1 MSKLKIA
8 VIGTGSMGRHHVNL
22 LFNLPGV
29 ELVGVVDRNAE
40 TLMNICNKY
49 ELKGFDDYT
58 KVIGKVDAAVI
69 AVPTVHHHQV
79 AKDFLEKGKHVLVEK
94 PLTVSVEQGQELIQI
109 ANERK
114 LIVQVGHVERF
125 NAAVQQLRK
134 IIKNPY
140 LIESRRTGP
149 VNKRISDVGVVLDLM
164 IHDIDIILNIVNDR
178 VKEINAVG
186 KKVYSNHEDVA
197 TAQILFEGGCVAT
210 ISASRV
216 TQNKDRSMKISQK
229 DSFVALNYG
238 DQDLEIHRQASSA
251 YLLTP
256 DEIKYSQESFV
267 EKLHIQKDNPL
278 KLELQHF
285 VNCVQGKEK
294 PLVSNENDL
303 LALSVTNQIL
313 DKVRKCLDS

>member
-1 MSKLKIA
+1 MSKLKMA

-22 LFNLPGV
+22 LHNLPGV
-29 ELVGVVDRNAE
+29 ELVGVVDKNAE

-49 ELKGFDDYT
+49 ELKGFDDYD
-58 KVIGKVDAAVI
+58 KVINKVDAAVI
-69 AVPTVHHHQV
+69 AVPTIHHYNV
-79 AKDFLEKGKHVLVEK
+79 AKDFLDKGKHVLVEK
-94 PLTVSVEQGQELIQI
+94 PLTVGVEQGQDLIRL
-109 ANERK
+109 ANAKK

-134 IIKNPY
+134 IVKNPY

-149 VNKRISDVGVVLDLM
+149 MNKRIADVGVVLDLM
-164 IHDIDIILNIVNDR
+164 IHDIDIILNIVNDK
-178 VKEINAVG
+178 VKELHAVG
-186 KKVYSNHEDVA
+186 KKIYSGHEDVA
-197 TAQILFEGGCVAT
+197 TAQILFEGGCVAV

-216 TQNKDRSMKISQK
+216 TQNKDRSMRISQK

-278 KLELQHF
+278 KMELQHF
-285 VNCVQGKEK
+285 INCIQGKEK
-294 PLVSNENDL
+294 PLVSNENDI
-303 LALSVTNQIL
+303 LALDVTNQIL
-313 DKVRKCLDS
+313 AKVRKSFDV